1 MNIDTLATLA
11 HNKINHADQAI
22 RSFRTENL
30 EALKQKGLKEIVP
43 DSYKFTK
50 MESFLESISLESAV
64 LPTPL
69 SAEVFQTPAL
79 PTVTFVNGEFRSAE
93 ALPEGLSV
101 RKIGP
106 HLMELRELFTEK
118 NALSHLHHALL
129 SEGVVIE
136 ASPKVESTTPVRL
149 LHLITGPSVG
159 APTIL
164 IVAHPRTRLT
174 VLEETRVLGDGDHVT
189 VSETY
194 IRAHEA
200 SNVEHVTLQLESA
213 GGVNHNSIVAE
224 VERDA
229 TVRSV
234 ILTASGRL
242 NRNNLTLNLN
252 SPGAHGESH
261 ALFLTNGREH
271 SDVNT
276 EINHRAADTTSNQI
290 AKGILDGDSK
300 GVFTGRIHIFPK
312 AQRVASGQ
320 LNKNL
325 LLSKKAQ
332 VHSQPQ
338 LEIFADDVKCSHGST
353 TGQLSPDEVFYFQ
366 ARGIPAERARN
377 ILAFGFGLEVV
388 QKIANPLAR
397 EHVTAIIQEKLAEK
411 FSLGRTQ

>member
-1 MNIDTLATLA
+1 MNIETLATLA
-11 HNKINHADQAI
+11 HHKISHADQTMGN
-22 RSFRTENL
+22 FRAENL
-30 EALKQKGLKEIVP
+30 EALKKKGLREIVP
-43 DSYKFTK
+43 DSYKFTRI
-50 MESFLESISLESAV
+50 ESFLESISLDNGPA
-64 LPTPL
+64 PTPL
-69 SAEVFQTPAL
+69 KAEDFQAPGI
-79 PTVTFVNGEFRSAE
+79 PTVTFVNGEFLSAGT
-93 ALPEGLSV
+93 LPEGISV

-106 HLMELRELFTEK
+106 HLMDLRELFTEK

-129 SEGVVIE
+129 NDGVMIE

-149 LHLITGPSVG
+149 LHLYTGPSVG
-159 APTIL
+159 APTIV
-164 IVAHPRTRLT
+164 IVAHPFAQLT
-174 VLEETRVLGDGDHVT
+174 VLEETRVIGEADHVT

-194 IRAHEA
+194 IRALEA
-200 SNVEHVTLQLESA
+200 SKVEHITLQLEGP

-229 TVRSV
+229 LVRSV
-234 ILTASGRL
+234 ILTASGKL

-261 ALFLTNGREH
+261 ALFLTNGQEH
-271 SDVNT
+271 SDVYT
-276 EINHRAADTTSNQI
+276 EINHRAPDTTSNQI
-290 AKGILDGDSK
+290 AKGILDGNSK

-312 AQRVASGQ
+312 AQRVASSQ

-366 ARGIPAERARN
+366 ARGIPADRARN
-377 ILAFGFGLEVV
+377 LMALGFGLEVV
-388 QKIANPLAR
+388 QKIGNLLGR
-397 EHVTAIIQEKLAEK
+397 EHVTVIIREKLAEK
-411 FSLGRTQ
+411 FSLGGTP